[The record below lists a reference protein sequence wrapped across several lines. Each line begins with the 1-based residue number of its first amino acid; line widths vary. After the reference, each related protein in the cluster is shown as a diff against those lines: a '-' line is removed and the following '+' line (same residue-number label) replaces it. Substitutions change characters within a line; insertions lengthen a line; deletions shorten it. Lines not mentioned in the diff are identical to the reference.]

1 VPISAE
7 TSSSCAD
14 DVVVVVLAED
24 AGEVLERVAT
34 SALSKHKIRER
45 TARGQGAAT
54 RRRSSVD
61 GVVGLL
67 FRGDKIRRCVR
78 NRMLVRLREG
88 GGELKTLTY
97 GFTNFTQ
104 R

>member
-1 VPISAE
+1 VPISVE

-45 TARGQGAAT
+45 TT
-54 RRRSSVD
+54 
-61 GVVGLL
+61 
-67 FRGDKIRRCVR
+67 
-78 NRMLVRLREG
+78 
-88 GGELKTLTY
+88 
-97 GFTNFTQ
+97 
-104 R
+104 